1 MKKAEKNNYT
11 YKSVRK
17 AIRKEKRKIN
27 GRKDIQKIEKLYLC
41 QKAIKNYYQKYES
54 KISDDDLIHL
64 YNKEY
69 KPNILKELAVGLM
82 SGFLASSLEKIIN
95 VQFPF
100 MGETNM
106 DKFMYFI
113 ALVIVF
119 IIFAIIF
126 FFLLLFIYN
135 QLSSLDSYEDQISD
149 YHREVLDKYIK
160 ERKDKFEKRD
170 KHGSKHSEKNRKHK

>member
-1 MKKAEKNNYT
+1 MKKAAKNNYT

-17 AIRKEKRKIN
+17 AIRKEKGKIN
-27 GRKDIQKIEKLYLC
+27 RRKDIQKIEKLYLC

-64 YNKEY
+64 YNKEF
-69 KPNILKELAVGLM
+69 KPNVLKELAVGLM

-95 VQFPF
+95 IQFPF
-100 MGETNM
+100 TGKTNM
-106 DKFMYFI
+106 DKFVYII
-113 ALVIVF
+113 ALFIVF

-126 FFLLLFIYN
+126 FFLILFTYN
-135 QLSSLDSYEDQISD
+135 QLSSLYSYEDQISD
-149 YHREVLDKYIK
+149 YHMDVLDKYIK

-170 KHGSKHSEKNRKHK
+170 KHGFKHSKKNRKHK